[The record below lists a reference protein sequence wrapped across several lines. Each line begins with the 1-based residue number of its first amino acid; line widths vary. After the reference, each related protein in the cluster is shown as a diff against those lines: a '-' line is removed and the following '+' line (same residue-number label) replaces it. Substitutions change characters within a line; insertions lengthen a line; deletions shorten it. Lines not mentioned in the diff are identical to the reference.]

1 MRKNNSSVFWFLI
14 GSALLFFSN
23 GKWSIPIS
31 IWIVTVCFL
40 RFSRMQR
47 VLVGFLSILA
57 ISFLSNIFVWKGII
71 PLPSPLY
78 YIVCFIGGVF
88 FSMPFLIDRLYERAL
103 NGIMSTLV
111 YPCSSVIFA
120 YLYSLINP
128 SGTYGSIAYTQ
139 TNNEFLQIVSITGI
153 WGIIFIIGWTAG
165 VIVFIVD
172 SLSDLQ
178 NVKCIALCYL
188 LFIGIVLLFGEV
200 KIYFLDKHEE
210 TVRVAG
216 IVLDYDFNKSIKDN
230 IPEFKQYA
238 RSTEEKL
245 LRQSES
251 CIQSGAEIVLWQETA
266 QVVLKEDEDS
276 LVLRAKNFAKQHH
289 IYLGLSLLS
298 ITRSFPSEAS
308 ENKIVW
314 ITPEGKESYRY
325 SKAFPTPSENIIP
338 GDKIVKT
345 METEFGNISSVIC
358 FDLDFPSYIRE
369 YGKKQINILTVPA
382 NDWREITPYHANIA
396 SFRAIENGFSI
407 VRVTGKGLSVVFDA
421 NGREHGSLNY
431 FASQNRTMI
440 TDVPIKRIATV
451 YSYAGDYLPLIILV
465 GILLMVF
472 IAFKNKR
479 QNAT

>member
-1 MRKNNSSVFWFLI
+1 MKKINTAIFWFLI
-14 GSALLFFSN
+14 GSVFIFFSN

-31 IWIVTVCFL
+31 IWIVTICFL
-40 RFSRMQR
+40 RFSRMQK
-47 VLVGFLSILA
+47 VLVGFLSVLA
-57 ISFLSNIFVWKGII
+57 ISFLSNIFIWEGII

-88 FSMPFLIDRLYERAL
+88 FSIPFLIDRLFEKTSS
-103 NGIMSTLV
+103 GITSTLI
-111 YPCSSVIFA
+111 YPCSSVFLA

-139 TNNEFLQIVSITGI
+139 TNNVFLQIVSITGI
-153 WGIIFIIGWTAG
+153 WGIIFIIGWTAS
-165 VIVFIVD
+165 VIVFVLNN
-172 SLSDLQ
+172 LSQ
-178 NVKCIALCYL
+178 FQKAKRITLCYL
-188 LFIGIVLLFGEV
+188 LLVGIVLLYGEV
-200 KIYFLDKHEE
+200 KIFLLDKQGE

-216 IVLDYDFNKSIKDN
+216 IVHDFEFNNSIKGN
-230 IPEFKQYA
+230 IPEFKQYS

-245 LRQSES
+245 LRQSET
-251 CIQSGAEIVLWQETA
+251 CIQSGAEIVFWQETA

-289 IYLGLSLLS
+289 VYLGLSLLS

-314 ITPEGKESYRY
+314 ITPEGKEGYRY
-325 SKAFPTPSENIIP
+325 LKAFPTPSENIIP
-338 GDKIVKT
+338 GDKVVKT
-345 METEFGNISSVIC
+345 IETELENISSVIC

-369 YGKKQINILTVPA
+369 YGKKQVSILTVPA
-382 NDWREITPYHANIA
+382 NDWREITPYHAYIA

-421 NGREHGSLNY
+421 NGREHGKLNY

-440 TDVPIKRIATV
+440 TDVPIERIATV
-451 YSYAGDYLPLIILV
+451 YSYAGDFLPLISFV
-465 GILLMVF
+465 GILLMIF
-472 IAFKNKR
+472 MAFKNKK